1 MGAILHFLLGDRRGG
16 GVAGGLREGFAN
28 VRTARQLEG
37 TRQHELDKIAAQE
50 AGAMARTRVTA
61 GATIG
66 SAQIRAAATAA
77 TARATQTRADATALA
92 TKNHRELTQKNWK
105 VTNNIILKGSKG
117 REILFPKIADEENQ
131 DRLLRHLALLKDM
144 PNEEFKEH
152 MNDPVM
158 ARQIRSK
165 MASDYYGLAKAL
177 ETTSDLGKITES
189 LVPGEYLPRILSSNI
204 DSMFNDEFMKIQQGA
219 FTKKDRDPATRAM
232 LLANGKPVMVKIP
245 EAELPMV
252 RDAMINYDGT
262 HVKSKGNTFPELLK
276 SAISSGLPEY
286 SEHSKHMYEF
296 GANPNIKAILNDTA
310 GDAEIRAAKDFIF
323 SNPNFF
329 DKETGL
335 NKEALNKAIDFWA
348 PKKSIR
354 PDVTHFRSGRELE
367 GYRDRLDPK
376 AHQDFQKLAVEASE
390 GVPLAK
396 AALGNLNRLTE
407 AVKEARTGSNIS
419 GSLAKLLTLPETVS
433 ELASFATNYNRKG
446 HIFSS
451 DRIMDTEGGRELR
464 KQMEEAMSQATNPRA
479 DAAIRAQSL
488 ELILAYQI
496 TAILQGGTGG
506 RTISDTDVKYAR
518 TLFSTRTDSL
528 SQRMGRLNNVRLM
541 LNGYL
546 NRGSFWDR
554 YRGKDPLSKDHFRA
568 VKNFDAFL
576 QMPGIRNA
584 DGSYKSLED
593 SLKTLGSKTKLTGGA
608 EHFERIDNA
617 IQRLT
622 NLRAVHPDRIGS
634 FTRSVFENWIATT
647 KTMTGKERI
656 GKPFK
661 SVSLVQYKPNPDRPE
676 EGTLIVVDR
685 RSLYAMDAAKDL
697 ENAAKTASTQAFD
710 ITNNKPVKIKWSTH
724 EKASFD
730 IDYGDQ
736 VEPASVEPAATL
748 EPGAKPTAWNPVHD
762 KDNKTFGAV
771 KYTLADDKF
780 TDYYNFTGFG
790 GKRRINSI
798 DDVYTHLDPK
808 KEFTEIAHL
817 VLKQAGKLETSNNE
831 NEMGIKAKWRG
842 GGKPRETNAGWMQ
855 WRGTRL
861 RHYIEFANENGLPI
875 DTVDTGFK
883 FLVEELTNGERY
895 GAEEGAPGQRYD
907 KLLEAMKGGN
917 NPETGK
923 PYTQDELFAFFDSR
937 YLRSARTSKPKSA
950 LNKDTIKKK
959 VIKGGGVTLKQVGN

>member
-50 AGAMARTRVTA
+50 AGAMARTRVQA

-66 SAQIRAAATAA
+66 SAQIRARATGASAA
-77 TARATQTRADATALA
+77 ATQTRADATALA
-92 TKNHRELTQKNWK
+92 TKNHRELQQTNWK

-131 DRLLRHLALLKDM
+131 DRLLRHLALLKNM

-158 ARQIRSK
+158 ARAIRSK

-219 FTKKDRDPATRAM
+219 FTKKDRDPADRAT

-252 RDAMINYDGT
+252 RDAMINFDGT

-286 SEHSKHMYEF
+286 SERSKHMYEF

-310 GDAEIRAAKDFIF
+310 GDAEIDAAKKFIF
-323 SNPNFF
+323 SNPNFY
-329 DKETGL
+329 DKRTGL
-335 NKEALNKAIDFWA
+335 NKEALNRAIDFWA

-354 PDVTHFRSGRELE
+354 PDVTHFRTGRELE

-376 AHQDFQKLAVEASE
+376 AHQDFQKLAVEASN

-419 GSLAKLLTLPETVS
+419 GSLAKLLTLPETIS

-464 KQMEEAMSQATNPRA
+464 KQMDEAMSEATNPKA

-518 TLFSTRTDSL
+518 TLFSTSTDSL

-554 YRGKDPLSKDHFRA
+554 YRGKDPLSKDHYRA
-568 VKNFDAFL
+568 IKNFDVFL
-576 QMPGIRNA
+576 QQPGIRNA

-593 SLKTLGSKTKLTGGA
+593 SLKTLGSKTKLSGGA

-634 FTRSVFENWIATT
+634 FTRSAFENWIAET
-647 KTMTGKERI
+647 KTMTGKGRD
-656 GKPFK
+656 KPFK

-710 ITNNKPVKIKWSTH
+710 ITNNKPVKIKWSIH

-736 VEPASVEPAATL
+736 VEPAAAAV

-762 KDNKTFGAV
+762 EANKTFGGVPYKKLEANYKDWYRDV
-771 KYTLADDKF
+771 GLAG
-780 TDYYNFTGFG
+780 TDRCIKSMEDIYGFLDTG
-790 GKRRINSI
+790 
-798 DDVYTHLDPK
+798 K
-808 KEFTEIAHL
+808 KFTEIAHL
-817 VLKQAGKLETSNNE
+817 VLRKAGRLETSNNE
-831 NEMGIKAKWRG
+831 RKMILRARYRG
-842 GGKPRETNAGWMQ
+842 PDRPRETNAGWMQ
-855 WRGTRL
+855 WNGTRL
-861 RHYIEFANENGLPI
+861 RHYIEFANEQKPPLPI
-875 DTVDTGFK
+875 NSLETSFE

-895 GAEEGAPGQRYD
+895 GAEEGASGQRYD

-917 NPETGK
+917 NPDTGV

-937 YLRSARTSKPKSA
+937 YLRSERTSKPAKIR
-950 LNKDTIKKK
+950 KEEVKKR
-959 VIKGGGVTLKQVGN
+959 VITGGGVTLEQVEN